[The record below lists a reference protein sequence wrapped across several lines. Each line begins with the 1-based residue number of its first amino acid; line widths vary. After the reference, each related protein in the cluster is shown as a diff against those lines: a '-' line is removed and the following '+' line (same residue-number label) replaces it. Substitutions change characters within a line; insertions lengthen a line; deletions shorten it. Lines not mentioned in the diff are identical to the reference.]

1 MEGAG
6 QARDRRRRDV
16 EGAGEARD
24 RRRQDMGRKQDYD
37 DILHHPRH
45 ISSRHPQMP
54 MLERAAQ
61 FSPFAALTGYGDVI
75 KEAARL
81 TERRPELSETEKT
94 ELDYKL
100 QAALARPGGSP
111 VLAVTYFVPDEKK
124 DGGSCRTACGRIRKI
139 DAHRRQV
146 VLEDGTRI
154 AAGDILDIEEAEE
167 SGTDGRG
174 ERG

>member
-37 DILHHPRH
+37 DILLHPRH
-45 ISSRHPQMP
+45 VSSRHPQMP

-81 TERRPELSETEKT
+81 TERRPELSETEKA

-124 DGGSCRTACGRIRKI
+124 DGGSCCAACGRIRKI
-139 DAHRRQV
+139 DAHCRQV